1 MSWVLVLLMYLFGIF
16 SLIFIKNHIL
26 LSLMSL
32 EFIVL
37 YLLYFIYMYCLV
49 YEGSFYLYV
58 FLMTFF
64 VCEGVLGLSL
74 LVFMIRTHGNDYL
87 NSLFMW

>member
-1 MSWVLVLLMYLFGIF
+1 MSWVFVMFMYILGIF

-37 YLLYFIYMYCLV
+37 YLLYFIYFYCLM

-58 FLMTFF
+58 LLMTFF